1 MKSFSFFGLLF
12 IALSLF
18 AQDIWKLEREK
29 NGIKVFTRKT
39 AKSSMKESKT
49 EIYLKEDPE
58 ELINFFK
65 DISNHKTW
73 MHRIIT
79 SKLLKKLNENE
90 FYAYYVASAPWP
102 VSNRDV
108 VVHYKI
114 QKESNDNYVIIATG
128 IPNEIP
134 EEKGLVRIPKLHCTW
149 EFFKQ
154 PNGTTKLIYTLLS
167 EPGGDIPEW
176 LANSGATDTPF
187 NTVAAPHKMTLCF
200 MEMYA

>member
-1 MKSFSFFGLLF
+1 MKSLSFFGLLF

-18 AQDIWKLEREK
+18 AQDNWKLEREK

-39 AKSSMKESKT
+39 AKASMKESKT
-49 EIYLKEDPE
+49 EIYLKGNPE
-58 ELINFFK
+58 ELIKFFK
-65 DISNHKTW
+65 DISSHKTW
-73 MHRIIT
+73 MHRIST

-90 FYAYYVASAPWP
+90 FHVYYIASAPWP
-102 VSNRDV
+102 VSNRDA

-114 QKESNDNYVIIATG
+114 QKENNGNYVITATG

-134 EEKGLVRIPKLHCTW
+134 EEKGLVRIPKLYSTW

-154 PNGTTKLIYTLLS
+154 PNGTTKLIYTSLS
-167 EPGGDIPEW
+167 EPGGGIPEW

-187 NTVAAPHKMTLCF
+187 NTVAALKDKV
-200 MEMYA
+200 EK